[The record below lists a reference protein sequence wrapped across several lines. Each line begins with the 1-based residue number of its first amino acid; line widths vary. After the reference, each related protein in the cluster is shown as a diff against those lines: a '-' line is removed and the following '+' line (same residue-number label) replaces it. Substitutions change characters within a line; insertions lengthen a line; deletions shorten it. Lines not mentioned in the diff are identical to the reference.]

1 VGERQLKNAFSSFEQ
16 REDKQAVTFHQF
28 LTDIPLFAL
37 SLICRSKRT
46 TNLSLSHKRAR
57 GIVQLL
63 HNTAN
68 FHLYYANEISFFVFY
83 FPADFYCSSKFIL
96 Y

>member
-1 VGERQLKNAFSSFEQ
+1 NSLPLVGERQLKNAFSSFEQ
-16 REDKQAVTFHQF
+16 REGKKAVTFHQF

-46 TNLSLSHKRAR
+46 TNLSLSRKRAR

-63 HNTAN
+63 HNTAI
-68 FHLYYANEISFFVFY
+68 F
-83 FPADFYCSSKFIL
+83 SK
-96 Y
+96 